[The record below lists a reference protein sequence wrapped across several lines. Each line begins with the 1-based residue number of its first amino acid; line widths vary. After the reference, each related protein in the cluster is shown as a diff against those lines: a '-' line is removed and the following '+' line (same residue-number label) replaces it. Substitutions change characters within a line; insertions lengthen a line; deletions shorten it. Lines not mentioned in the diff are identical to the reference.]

1 MEKSQSHVQL
11 IVFAYG
17 ALDVFESVLLKRGV
31 RPGAP
36 PSIPDSH
43 VHHYHVER
51 DAEERAVLQELDWRV
66 NRFANRMCRSVDC
79 LEARHIA
86 DLIATAFLLPLFD
99 VGVVIPVRDAGGA
112 PAPRWDLR
120 INAGGLPSLNPSV
133 WRQTGCRSHF
143 WLRDGHLEWCE

>member
-1 MEKSQSHVQL
+1 VEKSQSHVHL

-66 NRFANRMCRSVDC
+66 KPLRESDAQFGRLSRS
-79 LEARHIA
+79 AAYR
-86 DLIATAFLLPLFD
+86 
-99 VGVVIPVRDAGGA
+99 
-112 PAPRWDLR
+112 
-120 INAGGLPSLNPSV
+120 
-133 WRQTGCRSHF
+133 
-143 WLRDGHLEWCE
+143 